1 MSNFITIAVSLII
14 AIFVSNFASQAIR
27 NKYPGISNTFIIIF
41 DIIIYVAIYLGVLH
55 IAEQFDVNGNFEKQS
70 KELSVNIISKSNNP
84 IIGSELVLKST
95 DNIVW
100 RIITQPANTN
110 TVIYECKS
118 VKNNGM
124 ISTTCNSKSNW

>member
-14 AIFVSNFASQAIR
+14 AIFVSRFASQALT

-41 DIIIYVAIYLGVLH
+41 DIIIFVAIYLGGLH
-55 IAEQFDVNGNFEKQS
+55 IAEQFDVSGNFEKQS
-70 KELSVNIISKSNNP
+70 KELSVKIVSRANNP
-84 IIGSELVLKST
+84 IIGSDLVLKST

-118 VKNNGM
+118 VKDNGI
-124 ISTTCNSKSNW
+124 ISTTCNSKFNW